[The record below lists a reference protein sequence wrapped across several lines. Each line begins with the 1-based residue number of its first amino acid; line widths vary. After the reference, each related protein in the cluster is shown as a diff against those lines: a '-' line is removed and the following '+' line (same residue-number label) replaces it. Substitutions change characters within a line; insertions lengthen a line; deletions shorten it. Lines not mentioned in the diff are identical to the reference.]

1 MAESFTL
8 LAKWL
13 QQHTSPSCAPLR
25 NIGTLK
31 ELANVS
37 DGEVN
42 QNTIISKLMERASQF
57 APSSSEAWLAWGQ
70 FQYAGADE
78 KIRLTSDWLE
88 GVVSSEESA
97 RLISSFDEL
106 SGFNGIEQVLEVG
119 LKKKPAVLKR
129 LLSET
134 EERKKASADGFNGAL
149 KSFLR
154 YLNLNGSEGSGGG
167 RRRDM
172 VDVTLRILRIL
183 SRQMSA
189 EEEVELSLMQIF
201 TEGVER
207 TAPSCWRS
215 ITPQLLS
222 LLQHGR
228 PWFRSLA
235 CQLLNRLASD
245 CPQLLVFSIAIGAAG
260 LAWSWSVDPI
270 EEAGLSNPATELQT
284 LYQDMMERMGN
295 QVPDMVK
302 DVQLLLKELRRLVLL
317 RDELWVA
324 VLQQLHPQ
332 MELLLQKLTG
342 QSQKL
347 SKKIGLSEMAKK
359 HLLFEHF
366 DIHFKPV
373 IKIISGVLNLLFKF
387 FFSFRFCWYLKL

>member
-1 MAESFTL
+1 M
-8 LAKWL
+8 
-13 QQHTSPSCAPLR
+13 
-25 NIGTLK
+25 
-31 ELANVS
+31 
-37 DGEVN
+37 
-42 QNTIISKLMERASQF
+42 
-57 APSSSEAWLAWGQ
+57 
-70 FQYAGADE
+70 
-78 KIRLTSDWLE
+78 
-88 GVVSSEESA
+88 SSEESA

-119 LKKKPAVLKR
+119 LKKKLAVLKR

-172 VDVTLRILRIL
+172 VDVTLQILRIL

-189 EEEVELSLMQIF
+189 EEEVELSVMQIF

-284 LYQDMMERMGN
+284 LYQDMIKRMGI

-332 MELLLQKLTG
+332 MELLLQKLTA
-342 QSQKL
+342 QIKKL
-347 SKKIGLSEMAKK
+347 SKKIGLSKMAKK
-359 HLLFEHF
+359 HLLCEHF

-373 IKIISGVLNLLFKF
+373 IQIISGVLNLLFKF
-387 FFSFRFCWYLKL
+387 FFSFRFCWYPKL